1 MGPETFGP
9 LFNAVQLIV
18 SFTKGHILQFLGHF
32 EQQLQDELDDYI
44 QYPG

>member
-1 MGPETFGP
+1 MSPETFGP

-18 SFTKGHILQFLGHF
+18 SFTKGHILQFLDHF
-32 EQQLQDELDDYI
+32 GQELQGELDDYI